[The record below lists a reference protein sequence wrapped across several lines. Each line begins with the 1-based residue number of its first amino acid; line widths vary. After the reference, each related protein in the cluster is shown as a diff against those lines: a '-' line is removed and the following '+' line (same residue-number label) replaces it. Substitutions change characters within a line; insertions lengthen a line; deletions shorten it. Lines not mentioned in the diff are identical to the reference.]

1 MVEKR
6 PSTSSMSRAVVN
18 MLAVVMI
25 FAGIAA
31 IGGLIAAIAGGFEGW
46 AIVAGVAVIV
56 LFTGGFF
63 AVREGARRR
72 SRESTQVVYAPD
84 HTDELFDVDPR
95 TGERT
100 PHRD

>member
-6 PSTSSMSRAVVN
+6 PSVSSASRAVVN
-18 MLAVVMI
+18 MLAVVLI

-46 AIVAGVAVIV
+46 AIVAGVAVIA
-56 LFTGGFF
+56 LFTGSFL

-72 SRESTQVVYAPD
+72 SLESTQVVYAPD
-84 HTDELFDVDPR
+84 HTDEVFDIDPN
-95 TGERT
+95 TGKRT
-100 PHRD
+100 PHRE